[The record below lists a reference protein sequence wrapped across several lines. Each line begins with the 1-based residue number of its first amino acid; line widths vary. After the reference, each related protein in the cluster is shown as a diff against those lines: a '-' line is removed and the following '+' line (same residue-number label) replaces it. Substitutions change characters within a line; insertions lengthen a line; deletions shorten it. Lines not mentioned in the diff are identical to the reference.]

1 MSSGLIVIGGSYA
14 AAQIATAARKYGYDA
29 PIRVLSDEDTLPY
42 QRPPLSK
49 AFLTGGEGENTLPL
63 RAQALYESQR
73 IDVELGVRVAAI
85 DRSDKFVSSREGRR
99 YSYDR
104 LALAV
109 GARARLLEVAG
120 SDLDGVFTLR
130 TLADARKI
138 KRWLVGAETVAVIG
152 AGFIGLEVAS
162 AAVQLGKRVL
172 VLEAVERALARSCPQ
187 VMSDWIARLHAAHG
201 VKMLFSA
208 QVASLKG
215 EGGHVRAVVLR
226 DGSEQPADLVIIGIG
241 AVPNI
246 ELAKNCGL
254 ACNGGIAVDR
264 FARTSD
270 PEIVAAGDCSRFPSP
285 FADAPVRLESVQNAT
300 DQSRSAAASVVG
312 REAPYEA
319 VPWFWSDQYDVKL
332 QMTGLSQGHD
342 SHVVRGSMDEQKFS
356 VFYFRNGVMIAA
368 DSVNRPADHMAAR
381 KLVASRAAC
390 RPSQVADGSFD
401 LKTLLSR

>member
-1 MSSGLIVIGGSYA
+1 MPAHQARPRCKPLRSRLKLQITTLYDYPTLSPWSRLAKRFFATRVLESRILRIPGKPSLACLSGLIVIGGSYA

-254 ACNGGIAVDR
+254 R
-264 FARTSD
+264 MQWWHR
-270 PEIVAAGDCSRFPSP
+270 
-285 FADAPVRLESVQNAT
+285 
-300 DQSRSAAASVVG
+300 SRSLCAHKRSG
-312 REAPYEA
+312 DRRCGGLL
-319 VPWFWSDQYDVKL
+319 S
-332 QMTGLSQGHD
+332 LSQPVCRRTGASGVGPERD
-342 SHVVRGSMDEQKFS
+342 RS
-356 VFYFRNGVMIAA
+356 VPLG
-368 DSVNRPADHMAAR
+368 
-381 KLVASRAAC
+381 
-390 RPSQVADGSFD
+390 GSFGSG
-401 LKTLLSR
+401 T